1 MVFCRSV
8 LRAENGDDEKGI
20 TQDNYLDMPLA
31 SLYSPVVGDDM
42 FLRNSVRAVGNYQEI
57 WDKTNTMERDVKER
71 TTEKGFT
78 FAFNT
83 MIHDSVRFVGSEE

>member
-8 LRAENGDDEKGI
+8 RCAENGDDEKGI
-20 TQDNYLDMPLA
+20 AQDN
-31 SLYSPVVGDDM
+31 VGDDM
-42 FLRNSVRAVGNYQEI
+42 LLRNSVRAVGNYQEI

-78 FAFNT
+78 FSTAMF
-83 MIHDSVRFVGSEE
+83 HDSVRFVGPEQ

>member
-8 LRAENGDDEKGI
+8 RRAENGDDEKGI
-20 TQDNYLDMPLA
+20 TQDNYVGMPLA
-31 SLYSPVVGDDM
+31 SHYSPVVGDDM
-42 FLRNSVRAVGNYQEI
+42 LLRNSVRAVGNYQEI

-78 FAFNT
+78 FSST
-83 MIHDSVRFVGSEE
+83 MFHDSVRFVGSEE

>member
-1 MVFCRSV
+1 MFCRSV
-8 LRAENGDDEKGI
+8 RCAENGDDEKGI
-20 TQDNYLDMPLA
+20 AQDN
-31 SLYSPVVGDDM
+31 VGDDM
-42 FLRNSVRAVGNYQEI
+42 LLRNSVRAVGNYQEI